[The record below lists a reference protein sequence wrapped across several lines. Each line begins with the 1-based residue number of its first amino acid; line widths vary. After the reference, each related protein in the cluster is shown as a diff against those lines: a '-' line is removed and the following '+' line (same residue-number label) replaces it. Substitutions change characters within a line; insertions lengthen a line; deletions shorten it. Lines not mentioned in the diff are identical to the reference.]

1 MRVFIAGSTGA
12 IGRPLVRQ
20 LVAAG
25 HEVFGTTRSPER
37 GERVREDGGSPVVVD
52 ALDRDALTD
61 AVSAARPDVVVHQL
75 TQIPDD
81 INMRKFGDEFETTDR
96 LRTEG
101 TRNLVH
107 AADQAGAK
115 RLVAQSVAF
124 AYRQD
129 GPRGEL
135 KTEGDPLIGA
145 EAPGQF
151 RRSAEALAEMERT
164 LLDAGGLVLRYG
176 YFYGPGTTYAGSD
189 GAMARRV
196 RKRGFP
202 IVGEGGGVFPWIHV
216 DDAAAAT
223 VLAVERGDPGVY
235 NIVDDDPAPLREWL
249 PAYAEAIG
257 AKPPRRVPKLVA
269 RLAAGGLAAGMATD
283 LRGASNAKAKRELGW
298 QPRYPS
304 LRDGMAQAPG

>member
-1 MRVFIAGSTGA
+1 
-12 IGRPLVRQ
+12 
-20 LVAAG
+20 
-25 HEVFGTTRSPER
+25 
-37 GERVREDGGSPVVVD
+37 
-52 ALDRDALTD
+52 
-61 AVSAARPDVVVHQL
+61 
-75 TQIPDD
+75 
-81 INMRKFGDEFETTDR
+81 
-96 LRTEG
+96 
-101 TRNLVH
+101 
-107 AADQAGAK
+107 
-115 RLVAQSVAF
+115 
-124 AYRQD
+124 
-129 GPRGEL
+129 
-135 KTEGDPLIGA
+135 
-145 EAPGQF
+145 
-151 RRSAEALAEMERT
+151 MERT
-164 LLDAGGLVLRYG
+164 VLDAGGLVLRYG

-269 RLAAGGLAAGMATD
+269 RLAAGGLAARMATD